1 MRAAEP
7 GRRLATLHP
16 WERLPRH
23 PPAPTAPHPRS
34 PLCRPQKARVSG
46 QALVQTLR
54 QLPPG
59 WRAADA
65 SGGPARRPPRSPCT
79 AQGPAQPGR
88 TPEPGPALPW
98 RASAL
103 AAALGPGLLGGRGHT
118 ATMPQGEVRL
128 APRRLLGPQTSS
140 RLQQADTVSSGVW
153 RPGAGLRGQGSGS
166 GSQGSCLG
174 LRSSPAQ
181 TTDPG
186 FSPASHQRKSR
197 WLGGSHSEGQGPQR
211 SGAPH
216 PVEGGA
222 NPPLRDWVDDRL
234 LGRPPFHFRRWAVL
248 PGADTPACRANLA
261 HCLSV

>member
-1 MRAAEP
+1 MAWAGHFQARPSGAQGRPARNGVQGRMGGAWLLDRGTVRSVGPVRAAEP

-23 PPAPTAPHPRS
+23 PPAPMAPHPRS

-79 AQGPAQPGR
+79 AQGPAQPGQ

-118 ATMPQGEVRL
+118 ATMPQGE
-128 APRRLLGPQTSS
+128 
-140 RLQQADTVSSGVW
+140 
-153 RPGAGLRGQGSGS
+153 
-166 GSQGSCLG
+166 
-174 LRSSPAQ
+174 
-181 TTDPG
+181 
-186 FSPASHQRKSR
+186 
-197 WLGGSHSEGQGPQR
+197 
-211 SGAPH
+211 GAPGS
-216 PVEGGA
+216 ET
-222 NPPLRDWVDDRL
+222 PPGTSDQL
-234 LGRPPFHFRRWAVL
+234 
-248 PGADTPACRANLA
+248 
-261 HCLSV
+261 